1 MSNSAQV
8 RTALNVFLQRK
19 SSNRVINTLFN
30 AMPTL
35 QMMLMLA
42 DGDKAGPVG
51 LGRQKTNVM
60 FGAMSGLSKA
70 QQVKIFAEREYLP
83 IVQTTKPSKSEVKPM
98 DDYDSDPTVPSFD
111 STNSTLGRFTQ
122 PRFKFARKK
131 MPYKVAHSEVRT
143 AKNSPYT
150 EGVAAGA
157 IQSVYDVEVKTR
169 TGVLCEV
176 LNDDL
181 WGINGVQGYPTSE
194 DAKQW
199 DHYHSIKNAL
209 KTDNTYG
216 GLDRTVAANAF
227 WQGHYDGNTYTD
239 TFEDAINYHNYDL
252 GFLAKGLGVQCIA
265 VGAALMK
272 KAKAEAKTES
282 YQLISDGIKDMGEW
296 GFKKEVV
303 KIWAG
308 DRPTYVYF
316 DPAVPAGEAAFLDPS
331 TWTFAIPGD
340 RNFKVSPPSD
350 QTKVEGGDEADTGTI
365 EVEILLCCE
374 VPSGNGYR
382 TAWT

>member
-35 QMMLMLA
+35 QMMLQLA

-60 FGAMSGLSKA
+60 FGRLAGLDKSK
-70 QQVKIFAEREYLP
+70 QVKIFAEREYLP
-83 IVQTTKPSKSEVKPM
+83 IVQTTKPSKTEVKPM
-98 DDYDSDPTVPSFD
+98 GDYDSDPTVPNFD

-131 MPYKVAHSEVRT
+131 SPYKVAHSEVRT

-194 DAKQW
+194 DSITW
-199 DHYHSIKNAL
+199 DHFHSIKNAL

-216 GLDRTVAANAF
+216 GIDRNSATW
-227 WQGHYDGNTYTD
+227 WQGGYDTAAYTD
-239 TFEDAINYHNYDL
+239 TFEDAINQYNYQTN

-265 VGAALMK
+265 VGGALMK

-282 YQLISDGIKDMGEW
+282 YQLISDSIKEFPEW
-296 GFKKEVV
+296 GFRQEVV

-308 DRPTYVYF
+308 NRPTYVYY

-331 TWTFAIPGD
+331 TWSIAIPGD
-340 RNFKVSPPSD
+340 RNFKVSRPVAANEVD
-350 QTKVEGGDEADTGTI
+350 EGGDEADFGTI
-365 EVEILLCCE
+365 EVEIMICCE
-374 VPSGNGYR
+374 VPSGNAYR
-382 TAWT
+382 TNWT